1 MNRPGRGIA
10 IMVLGLLVFAV
21 LNGVVKDLA
30 QRFPVTEIIFFRN
43 LFGLVPLLFAVP
55 FNGGW
60 ATLKPKNIPGHLV
73 QAVAMSVTLVCA
85 YIAFAMIPL
94 AEATAIMFLQP
105 VLLVVLA
112 HFLLKERASLAAWI
126 AVVLGFMGV
135 LLIVRPTDLGFEIGT
150 LAALAGAFF
159 AAVAIVQVRGL
170 AASNTALTIT
180 IWYMVLSTLIFLPSI
195 AFFWATPS
203 PADLAALILMGV
215 ASGLGQ
221 FLIILPFR
229 YADAATL
236 GPVQYFS
243 IVGGLLVGY
252 LWFAEIPTWTTIVGA
267 VIVMSAMAL
276 VLPRRRRRLQAA

>member
-1 MNRPGRGIA
+1 MSGTTKGIA
-10 IMVLGLLVFAV
+10 IMVAGLLVFAV
-21 LNGVVKDLA
+21 LNGVVKDQA

-43 LFGLVPLLFAVP
+43 LFGFLPLLIAVP

-60 ATLKPKNIPGHLV
+60 GVLKPSNISGHLV
-73 QAVAMSVTLVCA
+73 QAVAMSITLVCA

-105 VLLVVLA
+105 VILVVLA
-112 HFLLKERASLAAWI
+112 HIFLGERASLSAWI
-126 AVVLGFMGV
+126 AVVLGFAGV
-135 LLIVRPTDLGFEIGT
+135 LLIARPADLGFEAGT

-170 AASNTALTIT
+170 AATNTALTIT
-180 IWYMVLSTLIFLPSI
+180 IWYMVLSTLIFLPTT
-195 AFFWATPS
+195 AFFWTTPS
-203 PADLAALILMGV
+203 PSDLLALILMGI
-215 ASGLGQ
+215 ASGCGQ
-221 FLIILPFR
+221 YLIILPFR

-243 IVGGLLVGY
+243 IVGGVLVGY
-252 LWFAEIPTWTTIVGA
+252 FWFAEIPTWTTIVGA

-276 VLPRRRRRLQAA
+276 VLPRPRSVRAA

>member
-1 MNRPGRGIA
+1 MRGRGIA
-10 IMVLGLLVFAV
+10 IMILGLLVFAV
-21 LNGVVKDLA
+21 LNGVVKDQA

-43 LFGLVPLLFAVP
+43 LFGLLPLLAAVP
-55 FNGGW
+55 FSGGW
-60 ATLKPKNIPGHLV
+60 PSLKPSNIAGHLL

-105 VLLVVLA
+105 VILVVLA
-112 HFLLKERASLAAWI
+112 HIFLKERASLSAWI
-126 AVVLGFMGV
+126 AVLLGFVGV
-135 LLIVRPTDLGFEIGT
+135 LLIARPTDLGFEAGT

-170 AASNTALTIT
+170 SATNTALTIT
-180 IWYMVLSTLIFLPSI
+180 IWYMVLSTLIFVPST
-195 AFFWATPS
+195 AFLWTTPS
-203 PADLAALILMGV
+203 ATDLVGLVLMGI
-215 ASGLGQ
+215 ASGVGQ

-243 IVGGLLVGY
+243 IVGGVLVGY
-252 LWFAEIPTWTTIVGA
+252 FWFAEIPTSTTIIGA

-276 VLPRRRRRLQAA
+276 VLPRRNNSRAA